1 MHHPL
6 TPARLARTL
15 ELLEVADPSAV
26 VAREP
31 LGREYAPVTRL
42 RFRDPVEAAGGA
54 TTVVVKTRR
63 VDGPGWGGPHHL
75 RRELVALQLADG
87 RHDLSPALL
96 AGDEPA
102 GLLVLSD
109 LGPWRSLEDVLLGD
123 DAGAA
128 GQAMVDLGTALG
140 TLHGRTTDV
149 EHEHA
154 AALARLGTDAR
165 RDRLGLWPASRHW
178 PDVIRA
184 SRELGFPDAGTSA
197 VRDDIDQVTDA
208 LEAPGEFGA
217 LVHLDLN
224 PTNVLVT
231 PSGARFVD
239 FEGSTFGH
247 PGIDAS
253 FLHYPFPNYS
263 PHWSVLP
270 AEVVTAADAA
280 YRTALATSV
289 PAAADDAI
297 YARMLAVGA
306 AGALTI
312 RVQRL
317 PVLAAADQ
325 TAHDSWRRRA
335 QLTQQIE
342 VFVALAGRADAL
354 PALRRWFAELAE
366 AMAERWDDATSPPPP
381 VYPAFAA
388 AG

>member
-15 ELLEVADPSAV
+15 ELLGVTDPSAV
-26 VAREP
+26 VVCEP
-31 LGREYAPVTRL
+31 LGRAYAPVTRL

-87 RHDLSPALL
+87 RHDLTPAVL

-102 GLLVLSD
+102 GVVVLSD
-109 LGPWRSLEDVLLGD
+109 LGPWPSLEDVLLGD

-128 GQAMVDLGTALG
+128 RQAMVELGTALG

-154 AALARLGTDAR
+154 AALARLGTDAG
-165 RDRLGLWPASRHW
+165 RDRLGLWPGTRHW
-178 PDVIRA
+178 PDVVRA
-184 SRELGFPDAGTSA
+184 SRDLGFPDAGTPEI
-197 VRDDIDQVTDA
+197 RDDIDEVTDA
-208 LEAPGEFGA
+208 LEEPGEFGA

-231 PSGARFVD
+231 PAGARFVD

-270 AEVVTAADAA
+270 DDVVTVADAA
-280 YRTALATSV
+280 YRSALATSV
-289 PAAADDAI
+289 PAAANDAT
-297 YARMLAVGA
+297 YARMLALGA

-325 TAHDSWRRRA
+325 SPHDSWRRRA
-335 QLTQQIE
+335 QLVQQID
-342 VFVALAGRADAL
+342 VFVELAGRADAL
-354 PALRRWFAELAE
+354 AALRRWFAELAE
-366 AMAERWDDATSPPPP
+366 AMAERWADATSPSPPI
-381 VYPAFAA
+381 YPAFAST
-388 AG
+388 G